1 MPSAMLVLTT
11 LEMPSA
17 ADERSVPEIGRDRR
31 HRRLRGRPESSAMRP
46 PRKFA
51 GSRKPRTTLASV
63 TVAAVPPL
71 P

>member
-17 ADERSVPEIGRDRR
+17 AAMALVPNWRAI
-31 HRRLRGRPESSAMRP
+31 PSTAACAAPASSAMRP
-46 PRKFA
+46 PRKFP